1 MKKIIA
7 LAIAGA
13 FITPA
18 AMATVEIYGYLGT
31 SVEYSKISAP
41 NAAQS
46 SSRVRL
52 YDQSS
57 RLGFRGTDKLDNGL
71 TVLWRAEQRVRVGS
85 SSLNGTN
92 DASAGWGDRSTFV
105 GLQGDFGQVRIG
117 KMFDAMDESR
127 DDFFVAMNNGYTD
140 ETSGGVGQ
148 FVRRGAAK
156 PTSIIMYTSPSMG
169 GVRTKLQYD
178 FGSKSGTY
186 SANGYT
192 GSVFYKSDMFDVGAA
207 YKQMNDSKANNADYS
222 SSNLNSAY
230 GYKNYLVGATIKPVS
245 GLKLSVAAERV
256 KADTGV
262 TTYEK
267 QDGYAVGA
275 VYETGKFSYGM
286 TLGMLKDKKTQAGTS
301 ADTGSWGLNAGM
313 QYALSKQTKLTA
325 GLSYVKNDAKASTQS
340 GSVKS
345 VAADNSTTITGT
357 KISAISIG
365 MRTAF

>member
-18 AMATVEIYGYLGT
+18 AMASVEIYGYLGT
-31 SVEYSKISAP
+31 SVEYSKIDAP

-57 RLGFRGTDKLDNGL
+57 RLGFRGTDKLDNGM

-85 SSLNGTN
+85 SQLNGTQ
-92 DASAGWGDRSTFV
+92 DGGWGSRSTFV

-117 KMFDAMDESR
+117 KMFDVMDESR
-127 DDFFVAMNNGYTD
+127 DDFFVAMSNGYTD

-148 FVRRGAAK
+148 FVRRGAAL
-156 PTSIIMYTSPSMG
+156 PTSIIMYTSPSIG
-169 GVRTKLQYD
+169 GLRTKLQYD

-186 SANGYT
+186 AANGYT
-192 GSVFYKSDMFDVGAA
+192 GSVFYKSNMFDVGAA

-222 SSNLNSAY
+222 TSNLSSTN

-256 KADTGV
+256 KADTGA

-325 GLSYVKNDAKASTQS
+325 GLSYVKNDANSSTQS

-345 VAADNSTTITGT
+345 VAADTTTTITGT